1 MLNQV
6 NNIQVRRDLQLPFPV
21 YKTEKLLGIGAQGK
35 VYAAQMEERQAGF
48 GQASNDPAQPTST
61 TRVALKVF
69 NSDVDGLI
77 KKALKE
83 FDILKK
89 VQDHPNFVRVLDF

>member
-1 MLNQV
+1 MQERLAG
-6 NNIQVRRDLQLPFPV
+6 L
-21 YKTEKLLGIGAQGK
+21 EK
-35 VYAAQMEERQAGF
+35 
-48 GQASNDPAQPTST
+48 ASNDPAQPT

-83 FDILKK
+83 FDILRK